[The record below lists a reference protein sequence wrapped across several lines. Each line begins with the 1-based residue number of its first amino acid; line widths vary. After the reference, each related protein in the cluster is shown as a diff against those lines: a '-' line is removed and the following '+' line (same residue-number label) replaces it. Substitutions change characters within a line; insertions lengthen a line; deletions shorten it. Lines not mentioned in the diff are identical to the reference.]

1 MVEAWHT
8 LTTSIGNSSEPRT
21 ELWAEDMDRRIS
33 CAIDYGRK
41 RRFLNDGDNV
51 VVVTGWKAGSGA
63 TNSLR
68 IIQLGTPA
76 ETHVLTVSDLRGF
89 ND

>member
-1 MVEAWHT
+1 MHFP
-8 LTTSIGNSSEPRT
+8 LTYALTFCLIEPRT

-68 IIQLGTPA
+68 IIELGTAA
-76 ETHVLTVSDLRGF
+76 EQHVLGVRDLKNF
-89 ND
+89 KD

>member
-1 MVEAWHT
+1 MSPYRLCIFCPLIHT
-8 LTTSIGNSSEPRT
+8 DPRT

-76 ETHVLTVSDLRGF
+76 ETHVLGTPDLKDF
-89 ND
+89 KD

>member
-1 MVEAWHT
+1 MFEFNLIHI
-8 LTTSIGNSSEPRT
+8 LFIEPRT

-76 ETHVLTVSDLRGF
+76 ETHVLGVPDLKDF
-89 ND
+89 KD

>member
-1 MVEAWHT
+1 
-8 LTTSIGNSSEPRT
+8 
-21 ELWAEDMDRRIS
+21 MDRRIS

-68 IIQLGTPA
+68 IIQTHVLGTP
-76 ETHVLTVSDLRGF
+76 DLKDF
-89 ND
+89 KD